1 MAGVGDLINDLYT
14 SYAPALAAS
23 AATPLNSDEEYMSL
37 TELKFLLMNIH
48 ELLDQQLYQSYSRS
62 DAMTV
67 EEKTEK
73 SEKKSSN
80 TVNKNIIDRKNLI
93 ERKNDVLKKINEL
106 KAFCLARVEATK
118 VDAVKVLPRIIRLC
132 EKYQFN
138 ESETDIFHL
147 MVTVQGS
154 VNHHVL
160 NTLLEEDYLKRITGF
175 QRICGMSE
183 VGIEIFCDPDRCH
196 IKEGIVL
203 VEEDNG
209 THFNLRTPRTVVQ
222 LMYGR
227 SVKSDDL
234 LKIAQTAV
242 EDILNNEAVDKKV
255 SKQSSKKRPH
265 NKVVVSDKEVA
276 QVDKMLKSEEG
287 LVSTGPSLVRVNSLQ
302 RRRGTIA
309 QRSSSSN
316 SPRASI
322 RERGNFSGLSQGLN
336 ALLNNRSLKPG
347 QIEALES
354 LLSGNGGL
362 DDYDEADDDFSNDD
376 EDEYNSPSRQPGSS
390 VDIDAAAM
398 DTDISSAVLLD
409 DDNVKPYPVD
419 NQLEYLE
426 ECFQI
431 VQLMVRGNAARMK
444 DDMKKEGTRM
454 NHWDS
459 GGDVKHGRR
468 ELQAKLKLHESR
480 VERRVNIT
488 RDAGCPLPRLEL
500 IAERLGL
507 DSFEKK
513 IVIML
518 IGKTVSPVVKTLMD
532 TLENTPR
539 YTDDTVTVGQALG
552 ILCQDFQMQVANRK
566 YFYRSGRL
574 MTNGIISLNRA
585 RWHQGNGDLTD
596 NRITLDRRVL
606 DWAVGLD
613 SEINELVEGSD
624 LYEPKVNLS
633 QVVLPP
639 GYIEMLMNQ
648 CLCYDA
654 FKKYRTDTGLDEILT
669 YGNSLVVLL
678 CGKSGTG
685 KTMTV
690 NAIAKELGKKVLL
703 VDFASLSG
711 KRSEGNDMEADL
723 RGLFREAQMSNAVLF
738 FDECEAVF
746 KNRNQ
751 GGDRLLNSLLTEIE
765 RHEGIVFLATN
776 RPYELDEAMHRRI
789 TCVLEYR
796 SPDHLMRRQIW
807 ENLLH
812 KGITLAPDVNIAS
825 IAAKFELTGGFIKN
839 AVISS
844 VLSAISRDKVTPVV
858 TQADLISGCKLQMR
872 GVLSQ
877 RAFEGDKVLPLCSVD
892 DLELSSTL
900 KDAADTIL
908 RFEKSRSIIY
918 GSWGTDT
925 LSSAIPSGQD
935 LLRNSQQKACIVT
948 LAGPVGSGKRTF
960 MKALAFDLG
969 RTIKLVHLAELLTEN
984 TAETIHSIQLL
995 IQDARLA
1002 DAIVVID
1009 GFEHIFADGVDGGGA
1024 TNKLQLI
1031 LSRLLSVLH
1040 AFPGC
1045 VVLICHM
1052 DAPQNITLQRD
1063 FAAQLFCFLRFVTP
1077 PHDIRAKLWARLLP
1091 PRAPL
1096 AKDINFAE
1104 LGRRFE
1110 LNAGSIRAAIARA
1123 SAEAAMRDS
1132 KDSVSVSQK
1141 DLLLAGELE
1150 VAKFRHGNFEVISKL
1165 FN

>member
-1 MAGVGDLINDLYT
+1 M
-14 SYAPALAAS
+14 
-23 AATPLNSDEEYMSL
+23 
-37 TELKFLLMNIH
+37 
-48 ELLDQQLYQSYSRS
+48 
-62 DAMTV
+62 
-67 EEKTEK
+67 
-73 SEKKSSN
+73 
-80 TVNKNIIDRKNLI
+80 
-93 ERKNDVLKKINEL
+93 
-106 KAFCLARVEATK
+106 
-118 VDAVKVLPRIIRLC
+118 DAVKVLPRIIRLC

-138 ESETDIFHL
+138 EAETDIFHL

-265 NKVVVSDKEVA
+265 NKVVVSEKEVA
-276 QVDKMLKSEEG
+276 QVDKMLKSEES

-309 QRSSSSN
+309 QRSSSSSN

-336 ALLNNRSLKPG
+336 ALLNNRALKPG

-376 EDEYNSPSRQPGSS
+376 EDEYNSPSRQPGSNA
-390 VDIDAAAM
+390 DIDAAAI

-812 KGITLAPDVNIAS
+812 KGITLASDVNIAS
-825 IAAKFELTGGFIKN
+825 IASKFELTGGFIKN

-925 LSSAIPSGQD
+925 LSSAIPSGHD